1 MADGDIVLEICA
13 GISLFIT
20 ALIVTVGCVRNQCKK
35 DKIPTMKQSPSM
47 EELTAIGVDDPVG
60 V

>member
-47 EELTAIGVDDPVG
+47 EELNTITVEDPVD
-60 V
+60 